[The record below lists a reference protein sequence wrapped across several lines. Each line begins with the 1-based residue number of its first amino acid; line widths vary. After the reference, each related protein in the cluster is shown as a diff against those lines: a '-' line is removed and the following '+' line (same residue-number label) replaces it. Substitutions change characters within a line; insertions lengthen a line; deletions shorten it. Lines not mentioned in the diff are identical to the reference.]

1 MNPSSN
7 FCYFS
12 SSTATITY
20 SFHNDHSTPTR
31 TTEIPITPPS
41 PKSTA
46 QSSTATS
53 AATRIQ
59 SCYRTHMIRTLY
71 KKISA
76 VSSEA
81 DQLQN
86 QIQRQETV
94 DAIRSSEKEKLR
106 MNEALMGLLLRL
118 DSVPG
123 VDPTVR
129 EARRKVSRRIVG
141 LQEILDSICE
151 AKVGVDGGDYCG
163 WQWGPYGGWDR
174 VLEEIEEE
182 VCMERGGEEMEK
194 FCAQY
199 LGFRCL
205 QRSLLVSSTKGSSK
219 LILSLVNNLVAFGGK
234 TKFVKWA
241 KEAGVNVSSSDDSF
255 FTNPVIKIYFKAY
268 IKAVVK
274 RKNSL
279 SGIGYSE

>member
-7 FCYFS
+7 FSCFS
-12 SSTATITY
+12 SSTATVTY
-20 SFHNDHSTPTR
+20 SFHNDHANPTR
-31 TTEIPITPPS
+31 TTEIPIRPPS

-71 KKISA
+71 RKIAA

-81 DQLQN
+81 DQLQK

-151 AKVGVDGGDYCG
+151 AKFGVDGGDYCG
-163 WQWGPYGGWDR
+163 WQWDLHGGWDT
-174 VLEEIEEE
+174 VLEEMEEE

-199 LGFRCL
+199 LGLRCL
-205 QRSLLVSSTKGSSK
+205 QRFLR
-219 LILSLVNNLVAFGGK
+219 
-234 TKFVKWA
+234 
-241 KEAGVNVSSSDDSF
+241 E
-255 FTNPVIKIYFKAY
+255 P
-268 IKAVVK
+268 
-274 RKNSL
+274 
-279 SGIGYSE
+279 

>member
-7 FCYFS
+7 FGYFS
-12 SSTATITY
+12 SSTTTVTY
-20 SFHNDHSTPTR
+20 SFHNDHTTPTQ
-31 TTEIPITPPS
+31 TIEIPIKPPS
-41 PKSTA
+41 PKSTT

-53 AATRIQ
+53 AATKIQ

-94 DAIRSSEKEKLR
+94 DAIRSSEKEKLG

-151 AKVGVDGGDYCG
+151 AKVGADGGDYCG
-163 WQWGPYGGWDR
+163 WQWDPYGGWDM
-174 VLEEIEEE
+174 VLEEMEEE
-182 VCMERGGEEMEK
+182 ICMERGGEEMEK

-205 QRSLLVSSTKGSSK
+205 QRFL
-219 LILSLVNNLVAFGGK
+219 
-234 TKFVKWA
+234 
-241 KEAGVNVSSSDDSF
+241 KE
-255 FTNPVIKIYFKAY
+255 P
-268 IKAVVK
+268 
-274 RKNSL
+274 
-279 SGIGYSE
+279 